1 MSENNNKDNNTGYNP
16 FFKYSGIGLQL
27 LITIAIGV
35 WIGMKIDQYLG
46 NKQPWA
52 AIVCALLFIIAG
64 LYIFIKSLPK
74 V

>member
-1 MSENNNKDNNTGYNP
+1 MENKHKDNNTGYNP

-35 WIGMKIDQYLG
+35 WLGTQIDDYMQ

-52 AIVCALLFIIAG
+52 AILFALIFIIVG
-64 LYIFIKSLPK
+64 LVVFIRSLPK
-74 V
+74 L